1 MVTDYKQEITDL
13 RDKCYQYLDI
23 MKMPELQKE
32 IAELEEQSKAD
43 SFWDDQKSANA
54 TLKKISDLKKLTAP
68 WEQMTHDVD
77 DLKDL
82 YDIAVEEE
90 NAGSSDSAAYE
101 SEIADMLKN
110 LSKKFEELKLLVLLS
125 DENDRCNAIVNIHP
139 GEGGTEACDWASM
152 LYRMYDRWAAQNGYK
167 VEILDWL
174 DGDGAGIKNV
184 TMLISGDYAYGYLKF
199 ESGIHRLVRISPF
212 DSNARRHTSFAS
224 VYVTPDID
232 DTIEFDINPADLKI
246 DTYRSSG
253 AGGQNVNKVETAV
266 RITHIPT
273 GIIVACQTERFQ
285 LKNKNIAMKMLK
297 SKLYDYYKK
306 IQDEEKEKDNPEK
319 KDSAWGSQI
328 RSYVF
333 QPYTMVKDHRTKCEV
348 GNIQGVMD
356 GNITEFLE
364 QNLKVLTKK

>member
-1 MVTDYKQEITDL
+1 M
-13 RDKCYQYLDI
+13 
-23 MKMPELQKE
+23 
-32 IAELEEQSKAD
+32 
-43 SFWDDQKSANA
+43 
-54 TLKKISDLKKLTAP
+54 
-68 WEQMTHDVD
+68 
-77 DLKDL
+77 
-82 YDIAVEEE
+82 
-90 NAGSSDSAAYE
+90 
-101 SEIADMLKN
+101 
-110 LSKKFEELKLLVLLS
+110 
-125 DENDRCNAIVNIHP
+125 
-139 GEGGTEACDWASM
+139 
-152 LYRMYDRWAAQNGYK
+152 
-167 VEILDWL
+167 
-174 DGDGAGIKNV
+174 
-184 TMLISGDYAYGYLKF
+184 
-199 ESGIHRLVRISPF
+199 RISPF